1 MFKTLIE
8 FCVSNMHHGTEEVM
22 RKFEQDD
29 RFEVEEYGCLGNCG
43 ECYLLPYALVDG
55 TIVTAE
61 HVDELY
67 DNIMKFLKQQEE
79 DQAALDKLLDD
90 MD

>member
-1 MFKTLIE
+1 MFKPIIE

-29 RFEVEEYGCLGNCG
+29 NFEVEEYGCLGNCG

-67 DNIMKFLKQQEE
+67 SNIIKFLKQQEE
-79 DQAALDKLLDD
+79 DQAAMDKLLDD
-90 MD
+90 ME